1 MSRAIRL
8 FNHGGA
14 RNRADRV
21 SDYLT
26 LEQARKIIAALANA
40 ERQSKFINR
49 HIIVHWEAMGVS
61 DSRAMWAT
69 TKWLKVFREWTDGE
83 TAYVWTRENGD
94 GKGSHLH
101 MMAHLPAGKRWHG
114 ARARRWLERIS
125 GNPYKAGAIKTR
137 CITGSRSP
145 DSPSYAENLQTV
157 AAYVLKG
164 VAPDTAAAL
173 DIDHEPGGR
182 IIGKRSGISQNIAA

>member
-1 MSRAIRL
+1 MRL
-8 FNHGGA
+8 FKHGGA
-14 RNRADRV
+14 RNRGDRI

-26 LEQARKIIAALANA
+26 LEQAHKIIAALSKA
-40 ERQSKFINR
+40 EKQSKHINR
-49 HIIVHWEAMGVS
+49 HIIVHWEAMGVT
-61 DSRAMWAT
+61 DSGAMAAT
-69 TKWLKVFREWTDGE
+69 TLWLKAFREWTGDK

-101 MMAHLPAGKRWHG
+101 LLAHLPAGKRWHG

-145 DSPSYAENLQTV
+145 DSPSYGENLQTV

-164 VAPDTAAAL
+164 VTPDTAAAL
-173 DIDHEPGGR
+173 GIDHEPGGR
-182 IIGKRSGISQNIAA
+182 IIGKRCGISQNIAA